1 MKAALRYF
9 LLLAIC
15 LVPITFMPYIPERF
29 PIVIGIVLAVTIAY
43 WGSYAYIEKKRKQQ
57 DRDGK
62 GS

>member
-1 MKAALRYF
+1 M
-9 LLLAIC
+9 AIC

-57 DRDGK
+57 DKDK
-62 GS
+62 TPS

>member
-43 WGSYAYIEKKRKQQ
+43 WGCYAYIEKKRKQQ
-57 DRDGK
+57 DNDGK